1 MKKMILVI
9 AMLASSLAFAGEA
22 TSAEKKALLKTV
34 MSDVMLR
41 GALAEARTAGKCEG
55 SVISAT
61 NNGPSGIDFEA
72 QINCTAPAD
81 EYTGGGIFLMIH
93 IKGRVFGDFLDNS
106 VITVQK
112 AG

>member
-1 MKKMILVI
+1 MKNLILVI
-9 AMLASSLAFAGEA
+9 AMFASSLAFAGEGQ
-22 TSAEKKALLKTV
+22 TAEKKAILKTV

-41 GALAEARTAGKCEG
+41 GALEEARTTGECEG
-55 SVISAT
+55 SIISAT

-72 QINCTAPAD
+72 QINCTSPAN
-81 EYTGGGIFLMIH
+81 EFTGEGAFLMINV
-93 IKGRVFGDFLDNS
+93 KGRVFGDFLENS